1 MPLQEAQ
8 QPITLA
14 PGWCSGTKHSWWPP
28 SPYHAGVV
36 DFWSIADSRHLSGTG
51 TAMTPVLLALL
62 FTKIKTD
69 SPFFVRPITSA
80 ISNTVFSSFITPE
93 VR

>member
-1 MPLQEAQ
+1 
-8 QPITLA
+8 
-14 PGWCSGTKHSWWPP
+14 
-28 SPYHAGVV
+28 
-36 DFWSIADSRHLSGTG
+36 
-51 TAMTPVLLALL
+51 MTPVLLALL